1 MSKHH
6 LRERSSPPGVDVTGP
21 GPASPEQVEDEEDA
35 RSLDLVQRVVIS
47 ALAMV
52 VGGSIS
58 CVLAFYTAFGRAGLD
73 AASAIGLWVMAG
85 VTGLLTAAV
94 VLVINRRHTYSPLLV
109 LGLLPMAVS
118 AYWVFR

>member
-6 LRERSSPPGVDVTGP
+6 VKERLHPELEVADAAPTSPQQL
-21 GPASPEQVEDEEDA
+21 EEEEDA

-58 CVLAFYTAFGRAGLD
+58 CVLALYTAIGSADLD
-73 AASAIGLWVMAG
+73 ATSARGLWVMAG

-118 AYWVFR
+118 AYWVFN

>member
-6 LRERSSPPGVDVTGP
+6 VKERPDPELKAADAAPTSPQQL
-21 GPASPEQVEDEEDA
+21 EEEEDA

-58 CVLAFYTAFGRAGLD
+58 CVLALYTAIGAADLD
-73 AASAIGLWVMAG
+73 AASAVGLWVMAG

-94 VLVINRRHTYSPLLV
+94 VLVINRRHTYSPLLI

-118 AYWVFR
+118 AYWVFN

>member
-6 LRERSSPPGVDVTGP
+6 VKERPHPELDVAAAARTSP
-21 GPASPEQVEDEEDA
+21 QQLEDEEDA

-58 CVLAFYTAFGRAGLD
+58 CVLVLYTAIGSADLD
-73 AASAIGLWVMAG
+73 AASAVDLWVMAG
-85 VTGLLTAAV
+85 VAGLLTTAV
-94 VLVINRRHTYSPLLV
+94 VSGHQPAAPTRRC
-109 LGLLPMAVS
+109 
-118 AYWVFR
+118 